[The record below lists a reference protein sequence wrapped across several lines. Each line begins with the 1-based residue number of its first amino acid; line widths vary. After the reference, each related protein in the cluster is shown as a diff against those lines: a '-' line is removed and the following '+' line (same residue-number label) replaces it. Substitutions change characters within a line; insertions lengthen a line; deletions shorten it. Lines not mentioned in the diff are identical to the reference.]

1 MLVKEIMTKS
11 ARTVL
16 AETPLIE
23 VVSLMCLYRY
33 SGLPVVEA
41 EGEKLVGFIAERDVL
56 HRLFPSLEELLDGG
70 ATVDYDK
77 MMGKYSDVMN
87 LEVQDL
93 MTEKVITVQPDMHIL
108 KAATVMARNKFR
120 RIPVSDGGILVGML
134 SLGDVH
140 KAIFQAN
147 ISKGLCEKSSE

>member
-11 ARTVL
+11 ARTVS

-23 VVSLMCLYRY
+23 VVSLMCLYRF
-33 SGLPVVEA
+33 SGLPVVD
-41 EGEKLVGFIAERDVL
+41 GEKLVGFVAERDVL

-70 ATVDYDK
+70 ASVDYDK

-108 KAATVMARNKFR
+108 KAATVMVRNKFR

-147 ISKGLCEKSSE
+147 IAKGLCEKSSE